1 MQYISAT
8 EAKTKLA
15 AMLDA
20 AQTEPVTIRRQNRDA
35 AVVISPKEYKRLQ
48 GLNIREFKDYCD
60 LVSKR
65 AAERGLTEER
75 LNELLADDSE

>member
-20 AQTEPVTIRRQNRDA
+20 AQTEPIMIRRQNRDA
-35 AVVISPKEYKRLQ
+35 AVVISPKEYERLRR
-48 GLNIREFKDYCD
+48 LNIEEFQEFCD
-60 LVSKR
+60 RVGKQ
-65 AAERGLTEER
+65 AKEKGLTEAK
-75 LNELLADDSE
+75 LNELLADDE